1 MKKLFYIV
9 AIVFIMQSCS
19 SSQQIKTSTALQ
31 NFVTV
36 QGTQFYVN
44 NKPYN
49 YISANFWAGMN
60 LGSLAKSGDR
70 NRLIRE
76 LDAMQS
82 IGITNLRIMALTE
95 GPDTEPF
102 RIVPSNNNKAK
113 LNEDYLQG
121 LDFLLSEMQKRN
133 MYAVVCLSNFWPW
146 SGGFAQYQ
154 KWAGDIAN
162 IDYPM
167 DTINGNWDLYM
178 KNTAKFYSSQKAI
191 KLYHQSITKVI
202 NRKNTITNTLY
213 KDDATIMSWQLCNE
227 PRGMNNVKDY
237 LQWIDATAA
246 LIKSLDANH
255 LVSVGSE
262 GFTPDKVNNGTPFS
276 ETHSFKNIDYTT
288 AHLWIQNWGM
298 YNPQKHNET
307 YAASVKFAKEYINEH
322 VELSHTLNKPFVLE
336 EFGIMKD
343 SGSYNP
349 TAATKNRDDY
359 FSFIFSEIYE
369 YAKQQKASGVNF
381 WAWSGEG
388 RPRANACWWRAGD
401 DFTGDPPH
409 ELQGWYSVYNID
421 TSTHNVVKKYAALMK
436 GIK

>member
-1 MKKLFYIV
+1 MKNFIYTFIILFLI
-9 AIVFIMQSCS
+9 QSCS
-19 SSQQIKTSTALQ
+19 LHKHQKKSNEFK

-36 QGTQFYVN
+36 KGTQFTIN

-49 YISANFWAGMN
+49 YVGANFWAGMN
-60 LGSLAKSGDR
+60 LGSLVKNGDR

-76 LDAMQS
+76 LDKMQS
-82 IGITNLRIMALTE
+82 IGINNLRIMALTE

-102 RIVPSNNNKAK
+102 RIIPSNNNQGN
-113 LNEDYLQG
+113 LSEDFLVG
-121 LDFLLSEMQKRN
+121 LDFLLSEMKKRK

-154 KWAGDIAN
+154 QWAGDIEK

-167 DTINGNWDLYM
+167 DTVKGDWGLYM
-178 KNTAKFYSSQKAI
+178 INTAKFYSSQKAI
-191 KLYHQSITKVI
+191 NIYHKSIAKII
-202 NRKNTITNTLY
+202 NRKNSITNTLY

-237 LQWIDATAA
+237 LYWIDTSASF
-246 LIKSLDANH
+246 IKNLDNKH

-262 GFTPDKVNNGTPFS
+262 GFTPDTINNGTPFPQ
-276 ETHSFKNIDYTT
+276 THSFKDIDYTT

-298 YNPQKHNET
+298 YNPKKHDET
-307 YAASVKFAKEYINEH
+307 YTTSIQFAKKYIEQH
-322 VELSHTLNKPFVLE
+322 AELSFKMNKPFVLE

-343 SGSYNP
+343 NGSYNP
-349 TAATKNRDDY
+349 TATTKYRDEY
-359 FSFIFSEIYE
+359 FSFIFNEIYE
-369 YAKQQKASGVNF
+369 FARQKKASGVNF

-388 RPRANACWWRAGD
+388 RPRANACWWHAGD

-409 ELQGWYSVYNID
+409 ELQGWYSVYNTD
-421 TSTHNVVKKYAALMK
+421 TATHKVINKFSNLMHK
-436 GIK
+436 L